1 MGTRQGHESQA
12 IEDLRSY
19 GRSLVGT
26 LTPGATEAMV
36 GRAIAARYR
45 RRRPRALV
53 LALAILGLLAISN
66 VGLAAVSDAAV
77 PGDLLYPFDRGYEWA
92 GDLFGAR
99 DRTLERLA
107 ESEVLSLRGET
118 QDAID
123 LLRDELAVGSS
134 NQQLLVAAIQELQA
148 QADNANQGQG
158 NPSDS
163 GPATPAITAPGQI
176 PGSPS
181 DTAPGQIPGSPSD
194 TAPGQVPGSPSDD
207 APGQTKDAEAKD
219 NPSDDAPGQNK
230 DATTTTAEA
239 GNGNGNGG
247 NGNGNGNGTGN

>member
-1 MGTRQGHESQA
+1 MGTRQGHDSRA

-19 GRSLVGT
+19 GRSLAGS
-26 LTPGATEAMV
+26 LTPGETEAMV
-36 GRAIAARYR
+36 GRAIAARYK

-53 LALAILGLLAISN
+53 VALAILGLLAISN
-66 VGLAAVSDAAV
+66 VGLAAASDAAV

-92 GDLFGAR
+92 RDLFGTR

-118 QDAID
+118 GVAID
-123 LLRDELAVGSS
+123 LLREELAVGSS
-134 NQQLLVAAIQELQA
+134 DQQLLVAAIRELVA
-148 QADNANQGQG
+148 QAGGDGQPS
-158 NPSDS
+158 PSD
-163 GPATPAITAPGQI
+163 TAPGQI

-181 DTAPGQIPGSPSD
+181 DDAPGQVEGGDDQPSPSD

-207 APGQTKDAEAKD
+207 APGQNKDTETKD
-219 NPSDDAPGQNK
+219 NPSDDAPGQHK

-239 GNGNGNGG
+239 GNGNGG